1 MSPYDY
7 AIIAFYFVFMMVIS
21 WVFRRFITNVSDYFR
36 SGGQVLWWMAGGSAF
51 MVSFS
56 AWTFTGA
63 ASRAYGDG
71 WPIMII
77 YLANAVGFF
86 FNAAWFGPK
95 MRQMR
100 VITAMQAV
108 RQRFGPASEQTFT
121 WITLPLQMLTAG
133 IWLYGLGVFL
143 SAAFNIDVG
152 TTILVTGVSVL
163 LISLVGGSWAVVA
176 SDFIQ
181 VLILMPVTIIATFL
195 AIAHVGGWSTMV
207 EKLSTTTL
215 NLDKAFTDDF
225 LLFWCVA
232 IFFKQFLS
240 TNNINDGSRY
250 LCVKD
255 SGHARKAALLAACLF
270 IGGIFIWF
278 LPPMA
283 ATISHPDLAAT
294 FPTLKEPAEGAFFA
308 MAKATFPVGMIG
320 LLVSGIF
327 AATMSSMDSGL
338 NKNAGVFIKN
348 FYQPILRPKATD
360 GELLRA
366 GKFTTI
372 VLGLTVIGIAT
383 FYSQL
388 KNLTLF
394 ELMVK
399 FQILVSLPYVV
410 PLVLG
415 FIITRTPGWAG
426 WSTVIVGFV
435 VSFLTDRYLNI
446 AWAAEFFGVTDGTT
460 NWERQNWEQGIGVFT
475 ILGARAAWFLF
486 TKLFYERES
495 ATQKAQIE
503 IFRHNI
509 ATPVD
514 YAKEEGA
521 ANTDDKQS
529 WLIGWLCLPYGAVVA
544 LMALIPNPMS
554 GRLGFLF
561 CGGVVILVG
570 WMLVKQSR
578 RTSSPMPSN
587 VAT

>member
-7 AIIAFYFVFMMVIS
+7 AIIAFYFVFMLVIS

-71 WPIMII
+71 WPIMVI

-86 FNAAWFGPK
+86 MNAAYFGPK

-100 VITAMQAV
+100 VITSMQAV

-133 IWLYGLGVFL
+133 IWLYGLGVFF

-152 TTILVTGVSVL
+152 VTILVTGISVL
-163 LISLVGGSWAVVA
+163 LISLIGGSWAVVA

-181 VLILMPVTIIATFL
+181 VLILMPVTIVATFL
-195 AIAHVGGWSTMV
+195 AIAHVGGFPTMV
-207 EKLSTTTL
+207 EKLSTTSL
-215 NLDKAFTDDF
+215 NLDKVFTDDF
-225 LLFWCVA
+225 LLFWCFA
-232 IFFKQFLS
+232 ILIKQFLS

-255 SGHARKAALLAACLF
+255 SHHARKAALLAGVLF
-270 IGGIFIWF
+270 LGGIFIWF

-283 ATISHPDLAAT
+283 ATISHPDLAVT
-294 FPTLKEPAEGAFFA
+294 FPTLKEPSEGAFFA

-348 FYQPILRPKATD
+348 FYQPILRPAA
-360 GELLRA
+360 GERELLKA
-366 GKFTTI
+366 GKATTI
-372 VLGLTVIGIAT
+372 VLGLSVIGIAT
-383 FYSQL
+383 FYSHL

-415 FIITRTPGWAG
+415 FIIKRTPGWAG

-435 VSFLTDRYLNI
+435 VSFLTDRYLDI
-446 AWAAEFFGVTDGTT
+446 AWALRTFGHSTTT
-460 NWERQNWEQGIGVFT
+460 NTWGRQNWEQGIGVFT
-475 ILGARAAWFLF
+475 ILGACTAWFLF
-486 TKLFYERES
+486 TKFFYRHETV
-495 ATQKAQIE
+495 AQKAAIDQ
-503 IFRHNI
+503 FCTNL

-514 YAKEEGA
+514 FAKEEGIA
-521 ANTDDKQS
+521 TDDKQS
-529 WLIGWLCLPYGAVVA
+529 WLIGWLCLPYGAVVL
-544 LMALIPNPMS
+544 LMALIPNPLS
-554 GRLGFLF
+554 GRLAFVF
-561 CGGVVILVG
+561 CGSVVMLVG
-570 WMLVKQSR
+570 WLLVKKSR
-578 RTSSPMPSN
+578 PARLP
-587 VAT
+587 